1 MYGIILYFSLISDEI
16 CQYKW
21 GMVGR
26 ERDRFVKLNLGGT
39 NLLVSALPEVLNLW
53 LESVVLAL
61 ENNIKL
67 KFKVLQLES
76 LICDWLYCYL
86 ENYIR

>member
-16 CQYKW
+16 CQYKL
-21 GMVGR
+21 GMVDGGGR

-39 NLLVSALPEVLNLW
+39 NLLVSALSEVLNLW

-61 ENNIKL
+61 EK
-67 KFKVLQLES
+67 K
-76 LICDWLYCYL
+76 Y
-86 ENYIR
+86 